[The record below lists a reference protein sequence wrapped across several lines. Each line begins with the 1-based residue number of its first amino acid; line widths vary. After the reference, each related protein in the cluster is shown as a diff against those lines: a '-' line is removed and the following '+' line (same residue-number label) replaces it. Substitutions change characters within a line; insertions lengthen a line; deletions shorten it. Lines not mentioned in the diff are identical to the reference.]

1 MPPLIRLI
9 EKTTSAISSI
19 MTKALQ
25 NVGLA
30 ERHKKNSDKPK
41 RKGRLERE
49 LEAAFDETLAPDGAA
64 LGGL

>member
-1 MPPLIRLI
+1 
-9 EKTTSAISSI
+9 

-41 RKGRLERE
+41 REGRLERE
-49 LEAAFDETLAPDGAA
+49 LEAAFDETPAPDGAA